1 MKKRILSILLCF
13 CMALSLLPMSA
24 LAADDPAVEIGGTAV
39 ETGDWYAL
47 TDESGTVSTADAN
60 ADNWNVHVTKDDT
73 DTTVTVT
80 LKDAAIANNSY
91 STHAIDV
98 NGYDLEIVL
107 EGTSNRIG
115 TGTTNDN
122 GYAVYNRTDGKDIT
136 ISGAGDL
143 TLTGYYGISTNGTGS
158 VAVDIDGSLTV
169 QSQWQMVSCGGQLNA
184 TAESITM
191 NGYYIQCFGGG
202 VSLSAENG
210 DVNISGTGDYG
221 IKVGTDIMISVPK
234 GAVSISGGAY
244 SLYTSVGN
252 QISVYAKNDISLT
265 ECVQG
270 GDGNESQISLTSQTG
285 DITVNSE
292 DYQAIAGVK
301 TYLGLSAP
309 EGDIT
314 LTAESLGQN
323 VIAGSNSY
331 ALNILAGGTLDAQ
344 GQDGI
349 AGFGTAE
356 IKAEKVNIAATGNGY
371 GMSGEDVSVTNPEGG
386 NCTEISISGGGD
398 GRNALNTGNLT
409 LKADRVIVAAA
420 SDASSAISAYGNVN
434 IGDAGMIIGGTIV
447 SNGTTTIADG
457 VLQVQASGP
466 DISSSGLDLN
476 TLPAY
481 STYYKAGD
489 GYALFTPAQN
499 DTPAVLTLHNAE
511 ITSSDTPLDL
521 GADTIIKLEGS
532 NYLTNTNTE
541 SGVGIDA
548 GDNSSGLPQSV
559 IIQGG
564 DNDSLYVSA
573 WQCTS
578 SVENLIISGGKVT
591 MYGSCYGITD
601 TGNVLLEN
609 GAEVSATGGEYGD
622 ALSVGFLEDDENES
636 AARNLT
642 INDGSSLTAYG
653 YVMIRGNLVMS
664 GESSSF
670 TADEISFVLGGLIIG
685 SGSLLTVQPGR
696 EFYVPN
702 STSSVTNEGT
712 LLNNGT
718 LLLPYE
724 YNAADVAA
732 LNITGSGV
740 VKLYSMGEFPEDD
753 RYKVYVNGE
762 FYADG
767 GELNAQGSL
776 DLTTPP
782 TEATYYKSSA
792 DDAYIIYTP
801 ATDSEN
807 AVLTLHGM
815 SNTGYLQ
822 GGIVLPDE
830 PVTVRVEG
838 YNEIIWISVS
848 KEIHITGSG
857 RLIGRIENTASSAEL
872 TIDSGVTAS
881 LMYSTKTGDVITN
894 TVYGDYSTNAV
905 YVTAADKLV
914 LMPGAVLTV
923 NAGYGELFFSE
934 GASLSDMSIGTG
946 ASIVNNNY
954 IMLPQGTTAAQIA
967 SLPLSGTGI
976 VRVAT
981 AYEDGSPTAWDTYT
995 NDGAAVKQIGDADSG
1010 LDLTSGEHSGKTVE
1024 NDGYAWN
1031 SDSKTLTLG
1040 DAYIPGDLTLP
1051 SGTIVDTTDTTIIG
1065 GGLGGEAYTALNITL
1080 GGPAPLTISGGIRGG
1095 TNGDAVTVQG
1105 GAQVTVGDD
1114 IFLGAS
1120 GGADGTLTVTG
1131 AGTQLNVSSPYGYA
1145 VMCDTVNV
1153 QSGASMTANGDSIGV
1168 EALTGVNVTGGST
1181 LTTNCDYG
1189 VYIIGGKLTV
1199 DDTSKL
1205 ITNATIAPFCIVD
1218 STSNKSQSNVL
1229 ALAGAPSGTVVA
1241 SVTGTQAKYWSL
1253 VATGGTLS
1261 VTDESNTPVTLSG
1274 ARTGKLTFVKAAT
1287 SGGNDDNGGGNN
1299 NNGGGASG
1307 SSTSYTLTFVT
1318 NGGTAISGVSKASG
1332 TVVDLSGYKP
1342 TREGYNFDGWYAD
1355 TALTTKVTSVTLTK
1369 GTTVYA
1375 KWTEKT
1381 VQSANPFVDVA
1392 DSAYYHDAVLWA
1404 TEKGITSGTT
1414 GTTFSPDKICTR
1426 AQAVTFLWRAEGS
1439 PEPASA
1445 NCPFTDV
1452 SADDYYYKAVL
1463 WAVEKGIV
1471 KGTSPTTFS
1480 PNDTVTRSQSMTF
1493 LWRAAGETTSIS
1505 ANPFADV
1512 SKDAYYYNAV
1522 LWAVEK
1528 DITKGT
1534 SDTAFSPDGGCT
1546 RAQIIT
1552 LLYRYMGK

>member
-1 MKKRILSILLCF
+1 MLPDPSFLIRNSFTKLTHPQLFNFIADAQVLSQRGGANRIR
-13 CMALSLLPMSA
+13 
-24 LAADDPAVEIGGTAV
+24 AA
-39 ETGDWYAL
+39 
-47 TDESGTVSTADAN
+47 VSTEGAGDN
-60 ADNWNVHVTKDDT
+60 NWNVHVTKDA
-73 DTTVTVT
+73 TTVTVT
-80 LKDAAIANNSY
+80 LKDATIANNSDN
-91 STHAIDV
+91 TEAIKV
-98 NGYDLEIVL
+98 SGYDLAIVL
-107 EGTSNRIG
+107 QGTSNRIG
-115 TGTTNDN
+115 TGSTDDC
-122 GYAVYNRTDGKDIT
+122 GEAVYSSTDGKNIT

-143 TLTGYYGISTNGTGS
+143 TLTGYYGIFNNGTGS
-158 VAVDIDGSLTV
+158 VTVDIDGSLTV
-169 QSQWQMVSCGGQLNA
+169 QSQYQMVSCGGQINV

-191 NGYYIQCFGGG
+191 NGYYIQCYGGA
-202 VSLSAENG
+202 SLIAENG
-210 DVNISGTGDYG
+210 GVNIRGTGNYG
-221 IKVGTDIMISVPK
+221 IYAGSDIIVSAPE
-234 GAVSISGGAY
+234 GAVSISGEKY
-244 SLYTSVGN
+244 SLSTSEGTN
-252 QISVYAKNDISLT
+252 ISVNAKNDVSLT

-270 GDGNESQISLTSQTG
+270 GDGNESQIALTSQTG

-309 EGDIT
+309 EGNIT
-314 LTAESLGQN
+314 LTAQASGFY
-323 VIAGSNSY
+323 VIAGSDSY
-331 ALNILAGGTLDAQ
+331 ELSILAGGTLDAQ

-356 IKAEKVNIAATGNGY
+356 IKAEKVNIAATGDGY
-371 GMSGEDVSVTNPEGG
+371 GMSGGALSITNPEGG
-386 NCTEISISGGGD
+386 NCTEISISGGG
-398 GRNALNTGNLT
+398 GSRNALNTGNLT

-420 SDASSAISAYGNVN
+420 SDASSAISAYGDVS
-434 IGDAGMIIGGTIV
+434 IGDAGMIIGGTIA
-447 SNGTTTIADG
+447 SGTTTIADG

-466 DISSSGLDLN
+466 DASSGLDLKTN
-476 TLPAY
+476 TPVY
-481 STYYKAGD
+481 STYYKAGN
-489 GYALFTPAQN
+489 GYALFTPAQD

-511 ITSSDTPLDL
+511 IESNDTPLQL
-521 GADTIIKLEGS
+521 VADTTIKLEGT
-532 NYLTNTNTE
+532 NYLTNTNTTN
-541 SGVGIDA
+541 GTVGIRA
-548 GDNSSGLPQSV
+548 SGTDGASHSV
-559 IIQGG
+559 TFQGG
-564 DNDSLYVSA
+564 NDDSLYVSA

-578 SVENLIISGGKVT
+578 SIENLTISGGKVT

-601 TGNVLLEN
+601 TENVLLEN
-609 GAEVSATGGEYGD
+609 GAEVSATGGEYGY
-622 ALSVGFLEDDENES
+622 ALSVGTSMDYTYYQLTPP
-636 AARNLT
+636 NLT
-642 INDGSSLTAYG
+642 INGGSSFTANG
-653 YVMIRGNLVMS
+653 DVMIPGNLIMS
-664 GESSSF
+664 GESSSY
-670 TADEISFVLGGLIIG
+670 TVEEERSVVLGDLTIG
-685 SGSLLTVQPGR
+685 SGSTLTVQPGS
-696 EFYVPN
+696 EFNVRN
-702 STSSVTNEGT
+702 SSSSVTNEGT

-724 YNAADVAA
+724 YNAANVAA
-732 LNITGSGV
+732 LNITGSGA
-740 VKLYSMGEFPEDD
+740 VKLYSMGEYPEDD
-753 RYKVYVNGE
+753 RYKVYANGE

-767 GELNAQGSL
+767 GELDTRGSL
-776 DLTTPP
+776 NLTTPP
-782 TEATYYKSSA
+782 TEATYYKSAA

-801 ATDSEN
+801 ASDSEN
-807 AVLTLHGM
+807 AIVTLHGM
-815 SNTGYLQ
+815 NNWGYLQ
-822 GGIVLPDE
+822 GGIVLPDK
-830 PVTVRVEG
+830 PVTIRVEG
-838 YNEIIWISVS
+838 YNEIYWISVS
-848 KEIHITGSG
+848 KEIHITGNG
-857 RLIGRIENTASSAEL
+857 LLTGRIENAASSAEL
-872 TIDSGVTAS
+872 TIDSGVTANV
-881 LMYSTKTGDVITN
+881 LYSTKTNDVITN
-894 TVYGDYSTNAV
+894 TVYGDYSTNSV
-905 YVTAADKLV
+905 SVTATDKLV

-923 NAGYGELFFSE
+923 DAGYGELTFSQ
-934 GASLSDMSIGTG
+934 GTSLSDMSIGAG

-967 SLPLSGTGI
+967 ALPLSGTGI

-981 AYEDGSPTAWDTYT
+981 AYNDGSPAAWDTYT
-995 NDGAAVKQIGDADSG
+995 NDGAAVKEIGDADSG
-1010 LDLTSGEHSGKTVE
+1010 LDLTSGEHNGKTVE
-1024 NDGYAWN
+1024 HDGYAWD
-1031 SDSKTLTLG
+1031 SDGKTLALG
-1040 DAYIPGDLTLP
+1040 GAYIPGNLALP
-1051 SGTIVDTTDTTIIG
+1051 AGTTVNTTDTTIISER
-1065 GGLGGEAYTALNITL
+1065 LEGESGVAMNITL
-1080 GGPAPLTISGGIRGG
+1080 GGTAPLTLGGGISGGA
-1095 TNGDAVTVQG
+1095 NGDAVTVQG
-1105 GAQVTVGDD
+1105 GAQVTVGGSV
-1114 IFLGAS
+1114 FLGAS
-1120 GGADGTLTVTG
+1120 GGTDGTLTVTG
-1131 AGTQLNVSSPYGYA
+1131 AGTRLNVSSRYGYA

-1153 QSGASMTANGDSIGV
+1153 RSGASMTANGESAGV

-1218 STSNKSQSNVL
+1218 STSGKSQSDVL
-1229 ALAGAPSGTVVA
+1229 GLAGVPSGTAVA

-1261 VTDESNTPVTLSG
+1261 VADENSTPVTLSG
-1274 ARTGKLTFVKAAT
+1274 AKTGTLTFVKAS

-1404 TEKGITSGTT
+1404 VEKVITSGTT
-1414 GTTFSPDKICTR
+1414 GTTFSPDMICTR
-1426 AQAVTFLWRAEGS
+1426 AQAVTFLWRAMGS
-1439 PEPASA
+1439 PEPTSA

-1452 SADDYYYKAVL
+1452 SADAYYHKAVL

-1480 PNDTVTRSQSMTF
+1480 PSDTVTRSQSMTF
-1493 LWRAAGETTSIS
+1493 LWRAAGETTSTS

-1546 RAQIIT
+1546 RAQIVT
-1552 LLYRYMGK
+1552 FLYRYMGE